1 VFPILDGFRV
11 VRSVADIVSG
21 MPITTRRAGPED
33 AAELHDIAAR
43 TFALACPPGTTD
55 ADISAFV
62 STHLSVERFRDY
74 LADEHRTLL
83 LAEADGAPV
92 GYAMLVAGPIPDADV
107 RAVVDEKTSIELSK
121 FYVALDSHGSGAAST
136 LMAATLEAA
145 AATGAETCWLGVNQR
160 NVRAARFYDKS
171 GFTVVGTKRFLVGE
185 QWHDDHVRLRSLP

>member
-1 VFPILDGFRV
+1 
-11 VRSVADIVSG
+11 

-83 LAEADGAPV
+83 LAEADGVPV
-92 GYAMLVAGPIPDADV
+92 GYAMLVAGPISDADV

-121 FYVALDSHGSGAAST
+121 FYVALDSHGSGAASM

-171 GFTVVGTKRFLVGE
+171 GFTVVGTKRFLVGG